1 MSMGTSIS
9 GNHVMLRSG
18 PLRLLLP
25 QAAVRAAEYRHGMPV
40 PTGRFGVFELQGE
53 RATRLVIAPSSGLRP
68 LAAYPIE
75 RFVITQLQG
84 CEDDVPWLA
93 WDEVRVLIDKQF
105 ERWPL
110 PAAVAMPGLPVEGY
124 VELGPDLAF
133 TAQASAL
140 AAHVHGRPG
149 GAS

>member
-1 MSMGTSIS
+1 MMLGHSRP

-25 QAAVRAAEYRHGMPV
+25 QAAVQAAEYRHGAPV

-53 RATRLVIAPSSGLRP
+53 AATRRVIAPSCALRP

-84 CEDDVPWLA
+84 CGDDVPWLA
-93 WDEVRVLIDKQF
+93 WDEVRVFIDARF
-105 ERWPL
+105 DVCAL
-110 PAAVAMPGLPVEGY
+110 PPAVAVPGLPVEGY

-133 TAQASAL
+133 TSQAATL
-140 AAHVHGRPG
+140 AAYLHA
-149 GAS
+149 GAEGTL